1 MLHVVHLTS
10 IVISTARMSCAWP
23 FSCPMSPL
31 IQSLQSPSYC
41 PSFFNTVDTAQLCPG
56 VMPSPHNVRGVVT
69 LNATMVLLAGL
80 NEFVSECGDAVLLAA
95 AAAANEGAALR
106 NSGNY
111 NVRI

>member
-1 MLHVVHLTS
+1 
-10 IVISTARMSCAWP
+10 
-23 FSCPMSPL
+23 
-31 IQSLQSPSYC
+31 
-41 PSFFNTVDTAQLCPG
+41 
-56 VMPSPHNVRGVVT
+56 
-69 LNATMVLLAGL
+69 MVLLAGL